1 MYSLLNLG
9 SLIFGLAAWII
20 PVVFLVKNKFAKNN
34 SMKGIFYSLVCVII
48 SLLMQMIYTKH
59 LVDIND
65 WSALM
70 DTQGAVVFAASVLL
84 VITIVLNGWVLN
96 NSINNYSD

>member
-1 MYSLLNLG
+1 
-9 SLIFGLAAWII
+9 
-20 PVVFLVKNKFAKNN
+20 
-34 SMKGIFYSLVCVII
+34 
-48 SLLMQMIYTKH
+48 MIYTKH